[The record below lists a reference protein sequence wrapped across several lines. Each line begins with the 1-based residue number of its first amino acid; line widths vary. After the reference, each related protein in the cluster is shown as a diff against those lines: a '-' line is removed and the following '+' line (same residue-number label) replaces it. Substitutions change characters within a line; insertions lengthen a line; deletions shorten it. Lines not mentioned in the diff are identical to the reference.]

1 MLSEKYRGLV
11 QQTDGDVDDRWGR
24 ARAADMVLS
33 LQWLYERDPRD
44 QGQTLWDCM
53 CIFHENAL
61 DWGALIYG

>member
-1 MLSEKYRGLV
+1 MLSENYRGLV

-44 QGQTLWDCM
+44 
-53 CIFHENAL
+53 
-61 DWGALIYG
+61 